1 MVSRFDQSS
10 PNVSQP
16 SGQTPY
22 SQHSQMPIMMQSGS
36 DHGPQGSHGP
46 GPQGPPGYM
55 GGSQGR
61 YPAQMPNQPM
71 EQYGQQ
77 NYPGNQPGYGPK
89 PMMNQEQYP
98 GYQAP
103 GYGPKQQMAMGYNT
117 PNKNFPS
124 RTDPYMSPGEL
135 NPSQIG
141 HFQKQKNFAHIFFTN
156 SYRNTIRVFN
166 SLDPDQTQH
175 KLNIYF
181 SPFRAVNLIIRSEL
195 SGLLDFEDRGSHKEF

>member
-22 SQHSQMPIMMQSGS
+22 SQHSQMPMMMQSGS

-117 PNKNFPS
+117 PNKNFPT
-124 RTDPYMSPGEL
+124 RTDPYMSPGEMNSL
-135 NPSQIG
+135 QIG
-141 HFQKQKNFAHIFFTN
+141 HLSTKKIAYIFFQILTGILLV
-156 SYRNTIRVFN
+156 SN
-166 SLDPDQTQH
+166 SLDPDQVQH
-175 KLNIYF
+175 KLNIF
-181 SPFRAVNLIIRSEL
+181 ISSFRAVNLIISSEMSAL
-195 SGLLDFEDRGSHKEF
+195 PD

>member
-1 MVSRFDQSS
+1 MRLILLFWVSRFDQSS

-22 SQHSQMPIMMQSGS
+22 SQHSQMPMMMQSGS

-135 NPSQIG
+135 NSLQIG
-141 HFQKQKNFAHIFFTN
+141 HLSPKRIADISFQILTG
-156 SYRNTIRVFN
+156 IP
-166 SLDPDQTQH
+166 LECQTVWIQ
-175 KLNIYF
+175 
-181 SPFRAVNLIIRSEL
+181 IRSKISEIF
-195 SGLLDFEDRGSHKEF
+195 SSPLLEQ